1 LSHLKERPMATTVWK
16 GHLTFG
22 LISIPVRMFAAA
34 RGERISFNQ
43 LHKVCHSRLRQ
54 PLFCPVCNRNV
65 ERNEIVKGYE
75 YEKDQYVLF
84 NEEELDKIEPPSAKV
99 MEILEFVK
107 LDEMD
112 PLYFDSSY
120 YISPEDAGVKAYQLL
135 MKAMEESGYGA
146 IAKLT
151 MHQREHIV
159 IIRPGKQGMTLHTM
173 FYTNE
178 IRAAEAVPSD
188 KIELKDQERKLAEQL
203 IQSLAAPWKPEKY
216 RDEYQEN
223 LRAMIDAKL
232 KGQEITEV
240 AQPHMAPVIDLMEA
254 LKKSL
259 AEKRTAPSA
268 ATQEQPVPAAAEAA
282 GKKPPARAV
291 QPVPVAQKREKKRAG

>member
-1 LSHLKERPMATTVWK
+1 MATTVWK
-16 GHLTFG
+16 GHVTFG

-43 LHKVCHSRLRQ
+43 LHKECHSRLKQ

-65 ERNEIVKGYE
+65 ERSEIVKGYE

-84 NEEELDKIEPPSAKV
+84 SEEEMDKIEPPSARV

-120 YISPEDAGVKAYQLL
+120 YVAPEDAGVKAYQLL

-159 IIRPGKQGMTLHTM
+159 IIRPSAKGMTLHTM
-173 FYTNE
+173 FYSNE
-178 IRAAEAVPSD
+178 IRAAEAVP
-188 KIELKDQERKLAEQL
+188 
-203 IQSLAAPWKPEKY
+203 
-216 RDEYQEN
+216 
-223 LRAMIDAKL
+223 
-232 KGQEITEV
+232 T
-240 AQPHMAPVIDLMEA
+240 DLMEA

-259 AEKRTAPSA
+259 AEKQAPAASA
-268 ATQEQPVPAAAEAA
+268 ASAPPAPV
-282 GKKPPARAV
+282 GKKPPVRAV
-291 QPVPVAQKREKKRAG
+291 EPVPAEQKRVRKKLAG

>member
-1 LSHLKERPMATTVWK
+1 MATTVWK

-54 PLFCPVCNRNV
+54 PLFCPVCNRQV

-84 NEEELDKIEPPSAKV
+84 SEEELDKIEPASAHV

-159 IIRPGKQGMTLHTM
+159 IIRPGSKGMTLHTM
-173 FYTNE
+173 FYSNE

-188 KIELKDQERKLAEQL
+188 KIELKDQEKKLAEQL
-203 IQSLAAPWKPEKY
+203 IQSLAAPWQPEKY

-223 LRAMIDAKL
+223 LRAMIEAKL
-232 KGQEITEV
+232 KGQVVTEV

-259 AEKRTAPSA
+259 AEKRAAPPA
-268 ATQEQPVPAAAEAA
+268 AAQEQPAQPAAAAA

-291 QPVPVAQKREKKRAG
+291 QPVPVAQKREKKKAG

>member
-1 LSHLKERPMATTVWK
+1 MATTVWK

-22 LISIPVRMFAAA
+22 LISMPMRMFAAA

-43 LHKVCHSRLRQ
+43 LHNVCHSRLKQ

-65 ERNEIVKGYE
+65 ERSEIVKGYE

-84 NEEELDKIEPPSAKV
+84 SEEELDKIEPSSAHV

-120 YISPEDAGVKAYQLL
+120 YLSPEDAGVKAYKLL
-135 MKAMEESGYGA
+135 IDAMKESGYGA

-159 IIRPGKQGMTLHTM
+159 IIRPSAKGMTLHTM
-173 FYTNE
+173 FYSSE
-178 IRAAEAVPSD
+178 IRAAESVPTD
-188 KIELKDQERKLAEQL
+188 KVEVKDPERKLALQL
-203 IQSLAAPWKPEKY
+203 IESLAAPFEPQKY

-223 LRAMIDAKL
+223 VRAMIAAKL
-232 KGQEITEV
+232 KGQQVTEV
-240 AQPHMAPVIDLMEA
+240 AHPHMAPVIDLMEA

-259 AEKRTAPSA
+259 AEKKAP
-268 ATQEQPVPAAAEAA
+268 PPAAEIASASA
-282 GKKPPARAV
+282 PTLVASLGKKPPTRAV
-291 QPVPVAQKREKKRAG
+291 QPAAQKRTGKKAAG

>member
-1 LSHLKERPMATTVWK
+1 MATTVWK

-22 LISIPVRMFAAA
+22 LISMPVRMFAAA

-43 LHKVCHSRLRQ
+43 LHKECHSRLKQ

-65 ERNEIVKGYE
+65 ERSEIVKGYE

-84 NEEELDKIEPPSAKV
+84 SEEELDKIEPPSARV

-107 LDEMD
+107 LSEMD

-120 YISPEDAGVKAYQLL
+120 YLSPEDAGVKAYQLL
-135 MKAMEESGYGA
+135 MMAMEQSGYGA

-159 IIRPGKQGMTLHTM
+159 IVRPGTKGMTLHTM
-173 FYTNE
+173 FYSNE
-178 IRAAEAVPSD
+178 IRAAESVPTD
-188 KIELKDQERKLAEQL
+188 KVEVKDQEKKLAQQL
-203 IQSLAAPWKPEKY
+203 IESLAAPFDPQKY

-223 LRAMIDAKL
+223 LRAMISAKL
-232 KGQEITEV
+232 QGQQVTEV
-240 AQPHMAPVIDLMEA
+240 PQPHLAPVIDLMEA

-259 AEKRTAPSA
+259 AEKQAPGQTAAVSSAPSVA
-268 ATQEQPVPAAAEAA
+268 P

-291 QPVPVAQKREKKRAG
+291 QAVPVVQKRAGKKATG

>member
-1 LSHLKERPMATTVWK
+1 MATTVWK

-22 LISIPVRMFAAA
+22 LISMPVRMFAAA

-43 LHKVCHSRLRQ
+43 LHKECHSRLKQ

-65 ERNEIVKGYE
+65 ERSEIVKGYE

-84 NEEELDKIEPPSAKV
+84 SEEELDKIEPASARV

-107 LDEMD
+107 LSEMD
-112 PLYFDSSY
+112 PLYLDSSY
-120 YISPEDAGVKAYQLL
+120 YVSPEDAGVKAYQLL

-159 IIRPGKQGMTLHTM
+159 IVRPGTKGMTLHTM
-173 FYTNE
+173 FYSNE
-178 IRAAEAVPSD
+178 IRAAEAVPTD
-188 KIELKDQERKLAEQL
+188 KIEVKDQEKKLAQQL
-203 IQSLAAPWKPEKY
+203 IESLAAPFEPQKY

-223 LRAMIDAKL
+223 LRAMISAKL
-232 KGQEITEV
+232 QGQQVTEV
-240 AQPHMAPVIDLMEA
+240 AQPHLAPVIDLMEA

-259 AEKRTAPSA
+259 AQKQAPAEAVAGSPA
-268 ATQEQPVPAAAEAA
+268 ATAAP

-291 QPVPVAQKREKKRAG
+291 QPVPVGQKRAGKKVAG